1 MLKRSTTHGITGG
14 RWKDSRMRQMIADLV
29 IRGDVVTLETIAGVL
44 LSDANL
50 DEIRQPFVDVADD
63 VLALACQAHT
73 SGLRSTARYWIPIL
87 SLT

>member
-44 LSDANL
+44 LSTL
-50 DEIRQPFVDVADD
+50 
-63 VLALACQAHT
+63 T
-73 SGLRSTARYWIPIL
+73 STRSDNRSSTSPTMCWH
-87 SLT
+87 